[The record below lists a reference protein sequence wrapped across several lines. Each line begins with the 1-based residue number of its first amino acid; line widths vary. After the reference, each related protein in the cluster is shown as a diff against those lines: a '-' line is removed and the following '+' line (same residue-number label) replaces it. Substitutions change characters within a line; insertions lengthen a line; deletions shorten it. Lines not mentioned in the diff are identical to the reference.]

1 MEDDRYIRW
10 QGLAIAQLTVA
21 VALVSGLSVSSL
33 AVGFS
38 LLQNKDFTPCGI
50 SLVMFV
56 GSFPLL
62 LIAALSSFV
71 AVVSRTL
78 DFRLTARK
86 VRKDRDP
93 NYSRPLKIF
102 RLGMDE
108 YGKVTWFL
116 FWVSCAA
123 FILGVTSL
131 FFSVGATTYASR
143 LL

>member
-1 MEDDRYIRW
+1 MADDRYIRW

-33 AVGFS
+33 AVAFT
-38 LLQNKDFTPCGI
+38 LLQNSDFTPCGI
-50 SLVMFV
+50 SLLMFV
-56 GSFPLL
+56 ASFPLL

-93 NYSRPLKIF
+93 SYSRPLKIF
-102 RLGMDE
+102 RLDKDE

-116 FWVSCAA
+116 FWISCAA
-123 FILGVTSL
+123 FLLGVTSL
-131 FFSVGATTYASR
+131 FVSIGATYASR